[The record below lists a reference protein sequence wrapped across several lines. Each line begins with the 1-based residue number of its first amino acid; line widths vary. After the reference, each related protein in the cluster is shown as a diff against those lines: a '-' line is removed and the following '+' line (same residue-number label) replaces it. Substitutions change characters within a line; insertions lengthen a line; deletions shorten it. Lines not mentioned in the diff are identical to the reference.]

1 MKFKIKNISDNNS
14 LKLFDN
20 WFRSNNGI
28 SLIKVSSNGKYRGTI
43 SKKYIKTGENVLEI
57 PKKLLII
64 SSDYKSDYKNDNL
77 SNYSKLLLLTFN
89 YWRSG
94 RFEEYF
100 NIIPKKFNDFP
111 IYWSD
116 EKIESIK
123 NTFIYEKII
132 QKKAGF
138 QSLFEKL
145 KDYQPQLTFN
155 DYKYIWTIIA
165 SRNFSININGER
177 VNVLAPYGDMLNHSF
192 NQNTRWFFDDSKN
205 AFIFKAIENIEIYK
219 EVTDT
224 NGIKPSINYL
234 FYYGFFP
241 PDHHSINFQNL
252 KLTNNRQDN
261 RQDLS
266 PEQNLILL
274 KKLDQLKLDL
284 ESIKDKEDLK
294 LQKLILETEI
304 QILENNTLQI
314 VKLNINKKFNIIKLN
329 N

>member
-1 MKFKIKNISDNNS
+1 MINN
-14 LKLFDN
+14 LEILDN
-20 WFRSNNGI
+20 WFRSSNGK
-28 SLIKVSSNGKYRGTI
+28 SQIKVSSNGKYRGTI
-43 SKKYIKTGENVLEI
+43 SKKNIKIGENVLEI

-64 SSDYKSDYKNDNL
+64 SSDYKKKINL
-77 SNYSKLLLLTFN
+77 SRFSKLLLITFN

-94 RFEEYF
+94 KFKEYF

-111 IYWSD
+111 IYWLD

-123 NTFIYEKII
+123 NTFLYKEII
-132 QKKAGF
+132 EKKARF
-138 QSLFEKL
+138 QSLFEEL
-145 KDYQPQLTFN
+145 KEYEPELTFN
-155 DYKYIWTIIA
+155 DYKYIWTIIS

-192 NQNTRWFFDDSKN
+192 NQNTKWSFNDSKN
-205 AFIFKAIENIEIYK
+205 AFIFKAIENIEINQ

-224 NGIKPSINYL
+224 YGIKPSINYL

-252 KLTNNRQDN
+252 KLTNNRL
-261 RQDLS
+261 DLS
-266 PEQNLILL
+266 PKQNLILL
-274 KKLDQLKLDL
+274 DKLEKLKLDL
-284 ESIKDKEDLK
+284 ESIKDKEDFK